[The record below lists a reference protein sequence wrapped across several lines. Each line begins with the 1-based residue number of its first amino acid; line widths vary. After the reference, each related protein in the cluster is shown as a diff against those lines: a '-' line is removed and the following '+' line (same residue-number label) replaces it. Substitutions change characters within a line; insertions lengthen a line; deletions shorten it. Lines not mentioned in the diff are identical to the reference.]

1 MRTTLES
8 GAWIEHV
15 PIQDLKGKQI
25 RDYARAGKSHI
36 GRDAISDEGDVDVRT
51 IVEQTDLGKKQE
63 DRHDALLAIVI
74 TAWSYDFAVPVFD
87 RGSGETS
94 GAEVL
99 DEIPG
104 DDYREIDEFL
114 EPFEKKLT
122 AKPNPKAREAA
133 TTTGSNGSSRASAGR
148 ASHRA

>member
-8 GAWIEHV
+8 GAWIEHIPV
-15 PIQDLKGKQI
+15 QDLKGKQI
-25 RDYARAGKSHI
+25 RDYARAAKSHI
-36 GRDAISDEGDVDVRT
+36 GRDAVDEEGNVDVRT
-51 IVEQTDLGKKQE
+51 IVEQTDLGEKQQA
-63 DRHDALLAIVI
+63 RHDALLAIVI
-74 TAWSYDFAVPVFD
+74 SAWSYDLKVPVFD

-133 TTTGSNGSSRASAGR
+133 TTTGSNGVSRASAGHGSRR
-148 ASHRA
+148 A